1 VLISEEIK
9 RICEMMGVDKIN
21 RPDIDGEMEEIQRVT
36 QYLNSEGFHTNVSE
50 VISSFD
56 KSIEVTIPEYV
67 WSNLENTESN
77 QIEQGDMESVYKIA
91 DTYDKSNPDKL
102 TEKLKDGSYERPL
115 IVQFGD
121 RYHLV
126 AGNTRLS
133 TASALGIKPKVFIGV
148 LSGPPQKR
156 KTPYRITVEGNI

>member
-1 VLISEEIK
+1 
-9 RICEMMGVDKIN
+9 MMGVDKIN

-36 QYLNSEGFHTNVSE
+36 QYLNRDEGFHTNVSE

-56 KSIEVTIPEYV
+56 KSIEVTIPEDV

-102 TEKLKDGSYERPL
+102 TEKLKDGS
-115 IVQFGD
+115 VNQSNS
-121 RYHLV
+121 
-126 AGNTRLS
+126 GNCPDAHAKMEETR
-133 TASALGIKPKVFIGV
+133 KV
-148 LSGPPQKR
+148 LCL
-156 KTPYRITVEGNI
+156 

>member
-36 QYLNSEGFHTNVSE
+36 QYLNRDEGFHTNVSE

-56 KSIEVTIPEYV
+56 KSIEVTIPEDV

-115 IVQFGD
+115 I
-121 RYHLV
+121 
-126 AGNTRLS
+126 AGNTRLC

-148 LSGPPQKR
+148 LSGEDQYDYNNNSDK
-156 KTPYRITVEGNI
+156 

>member
-1 VLISEEIK
+1 
-9 RICEMMGVDKIN
+9 MMGVDKIN

-36 QYLNSEGFHTNVSE
+36 QYLNKHEGFHTNVSE

-56 KSIEVTIPEYV
+56 KSIEVTIPEDV

-102 TEKLKDGSYERPL
+102 TEKLKDGS
-115 IVQFGD
+115 
-121 RYHLV
+121 
-126 AGNTRLS
+126 S
-133 TASALGIKPKVFIGV
+133 PKVKTLTKRLGSFLYDQSIASGEAIGMPFM
-148 LSGPPQKR
+148 S
-156 KTPYRITVEGNI
+156 I

>member
-1 VLISEEIK
+1 
-9 RICEMMGVDKIN
+9 MMGVDKIN

-36 QYLNSEGFHTNVSE
+36 QYLNRDEGFHTNVSE

-56 KSIEVTIPEYV
+56 KSIEVTIPEDV

-102 TEKLKDGSYERPL
+102 TEKVPFSCWKYKIMYVRS
-115 IVQFGD
+115 F
-121 RYHLV
+121 RYQ
-126 AGNTRLS
+126 TKS
-133 TASALGIKPKVFIGV
+133 IYWCSKW
-148 LSGPPQKR
+148 
-156 KTPYRITVEGNI
+156 

>member
-1 VLISEEIK
+1 MLISEEIK

-36 QYLNSEGFHTNVSE
+36 QYLNRDEGFHTNVSE

-56 KSIEVTIPEYV
+56 KSIEVTIPEDV

-102 TEKLKDGSYERPL
+102 TEKLKDGSYKRPL
-115 IVQFGD
+115 IIQFGK

-126 AGNTRLS
+126 AGNTRLCTS
-133 TASALGIKPKVFIGV
+133 AALGIKPKVFIGV
-148 LSGPPQKR
+148 LSDGDQYDYNDNSNK
-156 KTPYRITVEGNI
+156 